1 MVTCVLLCEVSMGYL
16 SILVRR
22 GSPRIGQVPVAIKGL
37 PEDRVVGFLS
47 HCTLHTHTH
56 THTHMVMTTGA
67 YLYCEFA
74 YLSGCVECREIVSNN
89 GYDPVLWVIVV
100 RNTAGERERERER
113 EEGGC

>member
-1 MVTCVLLCEVSMGYL
+1 MY
-16 SILVRR
+16 
-22 GSPRIGQVPVAIKGL
+22 
-37 PEDRVVGFLS
+37 GFLV
-47 HCTLHTHTH
+47 TAPYTHTH

-113 EEGGC
+113 ERKEVAS